1 LWRTAV
7 RIPVWGLGSAALLL
21 LAARAY
27 APIAIERYAN
37 RVLDRT
43 PGYHGKIGDVDL
55 SLWRGAYTIE
65 SVSIEKTGGRVPVP
79 FFRSRQVD
87 LSIAWKSLFHG
98 ALVGE
103 VWFESPE
110 LNFVVGPTRS
120 QRQDGS
126 EADWRKPVRDLF
138 PIRIDRLTARR
149 GAVHF
154 RNFRS
159 EPPVDVYL
167 HDVRLTVSNL
177 TNSLDLSKD
186 LVVRGQGSA
195 TPMQGGR
202 VEARMQLDPYADEPT
217 FDLELTATSLALPQF
232 DDFLRA
238 YAGFDVQRGRLS
250 VYGELAAEKG
260 RFEGY
265 LKPFFEDVDVLDLR
279 EEAGEQGWWA
289 SLWEAFVGG
298 AAETLQDQAADRV
311 ATRIPIS
318 GRVDSPEIGFWP
330 TLGNVLRN
338 AFYEAFVPGLEHSV
352 GREARRA
359 GTDSAASPGGR

>member
-1 LWRTAV
+1 MRASLLAAGRLRV
-7 RIPVWGLGSAALLL
+7 PFWGLATLAVLL

-27 APIAIERYAN
+27 APVAIQRYAN
-37 RVLDRT
+37 AVLDRT
-43 PGYHGKIGDVDL
+43 PGYHGRIGDVDL

-87 LSIAWKSLFHG
+87 LSIAWSALFHG

-103 VWFESPE
+103 VWFEAPE
-110 LNFVVGPTRS
+110 LNFVVGPS
-120 QRQDGS
+120 PSERQAGT

-138 PIRIDRLTARR
+138 PIRIDRVTARG

-167 HDVRLTVSNL
+167 RDVRLVVRNL
-177 TNSLDLSKD
+177 TNSLDLAGD
-186 LVVRGQGSA
+186 LVVRGQAAA
-195 TPMQGGR
+195 TPMEGG
-202 VEARMQLDPYADEPT
+202 QLEVRFAVDPFAAQPT
-217 FDLELTATSLALPQF
+217 FDVEAQATGVSLVQF
-232 DDFLRA
+232 DDFFRA
-238 YAGFDVQRGRLS
+238 YGGFDVERGRLRL
-250 VYGELAAEKG
+250 YGELAAEGG

-265 LKPFFEDVDVLDLR
+265 LKPFFEDVDVLQLR
-279 EEAGEQGWWA
+279 EEVPEQGWWA
-289 SLWEAFVGG
+289 SLWEALVGG
-298 AAETLQDQAADRV
+298 AAEALQDQDTDRV

-318 GRVDSPEIGFWP
+318 GRVEAPEVGFWR
-330 TLGNVLRN
+330 TLANVLRN

-352 GREARRA
+352 GRAER
-359 GTDSAASPGGR
+359 